1 MNGTFVV
8 CIEQLEHAVH
18 IIAIYLG
25 WKTETVQLSE
35 QVLNQEISGFSL
47 FATVGPWI
55 NILLLW
61 SRAWLYRPFS
71 FKILNHLT
79 F

>member
-55 NILLLW
+55 NIL
-61 SRAWLYRPFS
+61 PFMIQS
-71 FKILNHLT
+71 MIV
-79 F
+79 